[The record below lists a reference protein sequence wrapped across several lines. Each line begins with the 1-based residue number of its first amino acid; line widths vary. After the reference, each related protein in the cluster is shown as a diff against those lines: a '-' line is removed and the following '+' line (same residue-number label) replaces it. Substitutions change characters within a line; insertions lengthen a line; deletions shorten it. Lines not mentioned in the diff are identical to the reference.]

1 MLKPMRFRIKIR
13 RAFSSDTSVRK
24 VRLRPLGVGDAAL
37 TPRLLMA
44 SRSLAVARFFTKT
57 GILGGSVYLVYD
69 QGLLGS
75 GEQSCQVL
83 NKVSVAVPEAV
94 DQWSK
99 YIGVELP
106 DIPKLN
112 VPVSEYWNTG
122 IEMTVSFLSSAPTK
136 FNEYT
141 EKGWQYIKKMTS
153 STG

>member
-1 MLKPMRFRIKIR
+1 MSFGIKIR
-13 RAFSSDTSVRK
+13 RAFSSDYVSAK
-24 VRLRPLGVGDAAL
+24 GQAGAAGSWRYRFP
-37 TPRLLMA
+37 PRLLMA
-44 SRSLAVARFFTKT
+44 SRALAVARFFTKT
-57 GILGGSVYLVYD
+57 GIIGGSVYLVYD

-99 YIGVELP
+99 YIGVQLP

-112 VPVSEYWNTG
+112 VPISEYWNTG